1 MVSEFF
7 NTLNSADYTAPH
19 IKKVRESQ
27 IGNDA
32 DERICDLTCG
42 TIPPSSCGN
51 CGESQK
57 TVR

>member
-32 DERICDLTCG
+32 DERICDLTLDNTPPYSCVICG
-42 TIPPSSCGN
+42 
-51 CGESQK
+51 
-57 TVR
+57 

>member
-19 IKKVRESQ
+19 IKKVRKSQ

-32 DERICDLTCG
+32 DERICDLT
-42 TIPPSSCGN
+42 
-51 CGESQK
+51 
-57 TVR
+57 